1 MFDAEFS
8 AMRMN
13 ETHTG
18 TYVYDFHYPVETDHP
33 MRKLFP
39 GASLFYF
46 QYSNVYEKAIDADK
60 VLTNNCGT
68 RITWWCE
75 SDEELCDIFYEA
87 APGYIWGYCVAEIHP
102 GSTLGWKIWPLSNGT
117 GGSGITFPP
126 VVGDW
131 LSEKFDYT
139 DLSGNTISIEM
150 VHCIQIDQYDFVDK
164 KPYFYFSVP
173 EGVTGVFGTY
183 LFREIAYGRQNETP
197 FYCYSWVLTGRPNY
211 WNYYRP
217 MINLIE

>member
-1 MFDAEFS
+1 MKKFYWSFLLVCLLIMGSQFLCASPIERKIGRGLQANPNQQMFDAEFS

-102 GSTLGWKIWPLSNGT
+102 G
-117 GGSGITFPP
+117 
-126 VVGDW
+126 
-131 LSEKFDYT
+131 
-139 DLSGNTISIEM
+139 
-150 VHCIQIDQYDFVDK
+150 
-164 KPYFYFSVP
+164 
-173 EGVTGVFGTY
+173 
-183 LFREIAYGRQNETP
+183 
-197 FYCYSWVLTGRPNY
+197 
-211 WNYYRP
+211 
-217 MINLIE
+217 